1 MNNRGIGGS
10 GNMFNNKQDEPGY
23 HRNQV
28 VNKPEPNNN
37 LEYNNG
43 GTNYTVF
50 NTNKDNRYLEEVVNS
65 LNNNIDDVYRMET
78 IVNSLL
84 NYLNGED
91 DFIIDPD
98 YKKVEFNSIKD
109 SINSRLYLLANKN
122 RELYDK
128 LLKLEEAL

>member
-1 MNNRGIGGS
+1 MIDTGIGQFGGS
-10 GNMFNNKQDEPGY
+10 GNIKNSRQYEPKLNK
-23 HRNQV
+23 
-28 VNKPEPNNN
+28 EPNNN

-43 GTNYTVF
+43 GTNYTVY

-109 SINSRLYLLANKN
+109 SINSRLNLLANKN